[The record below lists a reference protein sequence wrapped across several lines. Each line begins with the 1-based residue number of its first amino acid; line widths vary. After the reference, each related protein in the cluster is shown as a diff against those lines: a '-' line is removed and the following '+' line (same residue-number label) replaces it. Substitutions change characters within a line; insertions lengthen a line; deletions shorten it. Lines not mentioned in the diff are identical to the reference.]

1 MSRRQQLSLALL
13 SFFMFG
19 VVGCTGTSGLRTSA
33 PSKVDQDLKVVD
45 VDQRQLRQR
54 VLVLPFKEA
63 KVQVPEAL
71 KSRAYDGFLLD
82 LNRTGTLV
90 AVPASDFKID
100 SSTDIKEVINLVKN
114 SGVTAVLEPTLVSL
128 KVRGSS
134 DKVGLFKQ
142 MQTEFETQ
150 GQVRVIAV
158 RTSKEIFNLLKTV
171 TIEESNV
178 RIGASA
184 IDAGTF
190 ETYPDVFANLLK
202 ETFIDFV
209 PQVAEA
215 LTKTSW
221 EGRIALVQGER
232 FYLNVGKISGVQIG
246 DLLKV
251 TEDGDDVYDPQ
262 TGQFVGRSTGRS
274 KGTLEVVSYFGADG
288 AISVLHSGGGFKEN
302 DKVELY

>member
-1 MSRRQQLSLALL
+1 MKN
-13 SFFMFG
+13 FMNFAVG
-19 VVGCTGTSGLRTSA
+19 LVAFIGLITMGCASQSVVRTSA
-33 PSKVDQDLKVVD
+33 PTKVDQDLKVVD

-63 KVQVPEAL
+63 KVQVPDAL
-71 KSRAYDGFLLD
+71 KEKAYDGFLMD
-82 LNRTGTLV
+82 LNRSGTLV

-178 RIGASA
+178 RIGASS

-190 ETYPDVFANLLK
+190 ETYPDVFSNLLK

-215 LTKTSW
+215 LNKTSW

-262 TGQFVGRSTGRS
+262 TGQFVGRSSGKS

>member
-1 MSRRQQLSLALL
+1 MSYVKYLGFIACV
-13 SFFMFG
+13 SFHF
-19 VVGCTGTSGLRTSA
+19 GCTTAPVATSSS
-33 PSKVDQDLKVVD
+33 PSKVDQDLQVTD

-54 VLVLPFKEA
+54 VLVLPLKEA
-63 KVQVPEAL
+63 KMQVPEEL
-71 KSRAYDGFLLD
+71 KTRAYEGFLSD
-82 LNRTGTLV
+82 LNKTGTLV

-100 SSTDIKEVINLVKN
+100 GATDIKEVINLVKN
-114 SGVTAVLEPTLVSL
+114 SGVTAILEPTLVSL

-142 MQTEFETQ
+142 IQTEFETQ
-150 GQVRVIAV
+150 GQVKVVAV
-158 RTSKEIFNLLKTV
+158 RTNKEIFNLLKTV
-171 TIEESNV
+171 TIQESNV
-178 RIGASA
+178 RIGTSQ
-184 IDAGTF
+184 IEQSTF

-202 ETFIDFV
+202 ETFLDFV
-209 PQVAEA
+209 PQVVEA
-215 LTKTSW
+215 MSKTSW
-221 EGRIALVQGER
+221 EGRVALVQGDR

-262 TGQFVGRSTGRS
+262 TGQFVGKSTGRT

-288 AISVLHSGGGFKEN
+288 AIAVLHSGSGFKEN